1 MKHTFLI
8 RLGGL
13 APVVG
18 GVIFAIVNFL
28 ADPSYPAGGTRV
40 WDHILVS
47 DFLLPLSMM
56 AVIVAIHLL
65 HRERGRY
72 GLGGT
77 RAFFTA
83 LVGVA
88 LILGGNFLSVF
99 IPDKAGILHLLFLM
113 GDLLFLVGALVATV
127 GIIGLARVTLTVGVL
142 PRWGGAYSRE
152 SPLAIHHRHLLWGLL
167 WDQLRHRELACGTA
181 LDCGGLGCVPSGGP
195 TDRASFKGALR
206 GPRGRNHE
214 SSNANTEA

>member
-1 MKHTFLI
+1 
-8 RLGGL
+8 
-13 APVVG
+13 
-18 GVIFAIVNFL
+18 
-28 ADPSYPAGGTRV
+28 
-40 WDHILVS
+40 VS

-77 RAFFTA
+77 SAFFTA

-142 PRWGGAYSRE
+142 PRWGGVALIAGNPLLPFIIDIFYGVFFGTSYVTESWLVALPWIAVGLAVFLAAGRRTEQASRV
-152 SPLAIHHRHLLWGLL
+152 R
-167 WDQLRHRELACGTA
+167 
-181 LDCGGLGCVPSGGP
+181 
-195 TDRASFKGALR
+195 
-206 GPRGRNHE
+206 
-214 SSNANTEA
+214 

>member
-1 MKHTFLI
+1 MKHTSLI

-65 HRERGRY
+65 HRERERY

-77 RAFFTA
+77 RAIFTA

-113 GDLLFLVGALVATV
+113 GDLLFLVGVLAATV

-142 PRWGGAYSRE
+142 PRWGGVALIAGNPLLPFIIDIFYGVFFGTSYVTESWLVALPWIAVGLAVFLAAGRRTEQASRV
-152 SPLAIHHRHLLWGLL
+152 R
-167 WDQLRHRELACGTA
+167 
-181 LDCGGLGCVPSGGP
+181 
-195 TDRASFKGALR
+195 
-206 GPRGRNHE
+206 
-214 SSNANTEA
+214 

>member
-1 MKHTFLI
+1 MKHTSLI

-113 GDLLFLVGALVATV
+113 GDLLFLVGMLAATV
-127 GIIGLARVTLTVGVL
+127 GIIRLAVVTLAVGVL
-142 PRWGGAYSRE
+142 PRWGGVALIAGIPLLPFIIDIFYGVFFGTSNVTESWLVALPWIVVGYAVFRAATRQAQQPSR
-152 SPLAIHHRHLLWGLL
+152 
-167 WDQLRHRELACGTA
+167 LR
-181 LDCGGLGCVPSGGP
+181 
-195 TDRASFKGALR
+195 
-206 GPRGRNHE
+206 
-214 SSNANTEA
+214 